1 MDAEHVKDDLVEVLF
16 TEDQIRARIAEMVA
30 EIERDYAGKDLL
42 SALSCRSPGAL
53 ILALCLSTIERRR

>member
-1 MDAEHVKDDLVEVLF
+1 MRAAEIQDDLAQILV
-16 TEDQIRARIAEMVA
+16 TEEEIHAKLDELAQRVA
-30 EIERDYAGKDLL
+30 ADYAGKDLL